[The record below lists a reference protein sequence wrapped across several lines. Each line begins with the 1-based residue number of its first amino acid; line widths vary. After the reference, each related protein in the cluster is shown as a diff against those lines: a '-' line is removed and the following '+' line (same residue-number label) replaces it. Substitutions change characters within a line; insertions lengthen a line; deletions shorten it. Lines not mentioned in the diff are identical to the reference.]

1 MKTGKNKV
9 PENQINA
16 NQVFPNENDSTN
28 ERYVQVTKLS
38 YALKEP

>member
-1 MKTGKNKV
+1 MKTGMNKV
-9 PENQINA
+9 SENQINA